1 MTIQTVII
9 TAQAGGITQSATL
22 EVEPG
27 SALQLVSLAVT
38 PSGIQ
43 GGRNLS
49 ATATLSGPATAGV
62 VAIQLASDNNAVKPP
77 ATLTIPFNQTS
88 GTVTIPTSVVN
99 NTETAN
105 ITATFGRNTQ
115 TSTVT
120 MNPPF
125 ILALSDSS
133 VTGGASVTGSITLGG
148 PAPAGGL
155 TVSLKSTDVSVQA
168 PAVVNVAA
176 NQSSAS
182 FTINT
187 TMVTASRAVTISAT
201 SPSYPG
207 VTQTVSLAVN
217 PPTAVTLSN
226 LTISPTTVKGGASAT
241 GIVTLAAPALAGGT
255 VVTLKTSA
263 PFYSQIPLVATVS
276 GGATTASFQIGTTAV
291 PAKQNVTITATY
303 GGVSKAATLTIQ

>member
-1 MTIQTVII
+1 MRTVII
-9 TAQAGGITQSATL
+9 TAEAGGITQSATL

-148 PAPAGGL
+148 PAPAGRL
-155 TVSLKSTDVSVQA
+155 TVSLQSTGVSVQA
-168 PAVVNVAA
+168 PPVVNIAA

-182 FTINT
+182 FTLNT
-187 TMVTASRAVTISAT
+187 TLATARRAVTISA
-201 SPSYPG
+201 P
-207 VTQTVSLAVN
+207 
-217 PPTAVTLSN
+217 
-226 LTISPTTVKGGASAT
+226 
-241 GIVTLAAPALAGGT
+241 
-255 VVTLKTSA
+255 
-263 PFYSQIPLVATVS
+263 
-276 GGATTASFQIGTTAV
+276 
-291 PAKQNVTITATY
+291 
-303 GGVSKAATLTIQ
+303 